1 MAKAAAGHAAGAA
14 LKPRKSGAC
23 TSAANEGN
31 DTMIECKA
39 AIKVAG
45 WNRPQQL
52 YDSAG

>member
-31 DTMIECKA
+31 GTMIECKA

-45 WNRPQQL
+45 
-52 YDSAG
+52 